1 MDTTLLAWGFLFS
14 AIGLAFFMYGKK
26 QKALV
31 PLASGLV
38 LMLFPYFVSNV
49 YLMVAVGAA
58 LIAIPYF
65 IRI

>member
-1 MDTTLLAWGFLFS
+1 MDTTLLVWAMLLS

-26 QKALV
+26 QKAPV
-31 PLASGLV
+31 PLVSGLV

-49 YLMVAVGAA
+49 YLMVAVGAL
-58 LIAIPYF
+58 LIAVPYF